1 MFKDYKEI
9 RDRNMAIL
17 AMLVQMAEADND
29 LDLAEQ
35 EFILEVA
42 YQVGLTGDEVEEIF
56 TEPSKFVLKPPKN
69 EEDRM
74 SILYYLLFMMR
85 IDGKILPKEEEMC
98 YKAGLR
104 LGFNH
109 DMVSDLIQVMK
120 NYLFEELPEDAL
132 LDVVRKYLN

>member
-9 RDRNMAIL
+9 KDRNMAIL
-17 AMLVQMAEADND
+17 AMMVQMAEADND

-42 YQVGLTGDEVEEIF
+42 YQINLNGEEVEEIF
-56 TEPSKFVLKPPKN
+56 TTPEKFVLKPPKN

-74 SILYYLLFMMR
+74 TILYYILFMMR
-85 IDGKILPKEEEMC
+85 LDGKILPKEEEMA

-109 DMVSDLIQVMK
+109 DMVTDMIQVMK
-120 NYLFEELPEDAL
+120 NYLLEELPEDAL
-132 LDVVRKYLN
+132 LNIIRKYLN

>member
-9 RDRNMAIL
+9 KARNMAVL
-17 AMLVQMAEADND
+17 AMLVQMAEADGD

-35 EFILEVA
+35 EFILDVA
-42 YQVGLTGDEVEEIF
+42 YQVQLTGDEVEEIF
-56 TEPSKFVLKPPKN
+56 THPKKFVLIPPRN

-74 SILYYLLFMMR
+74 TILYYLLFMMR
-85 IDGKILPKEEEMC
+85 IDGKILPKEEELC

-109 DMVSDLIQVMK
+109 DMVTDLIFVMK
-120 NYLFEELPEDAL
+120 KHLHEELPEDAL
-132 LDVVRKYLN
+132 LNVIRKYLN